1 MSETLTPSNI
11 PEMQKTEDLKK
22 VLLKVLA
29 RRMAEYETSLEED
42 ERLLSEIKR
51 LSSEDLGL
59 RKRMAVEVRVCEK
72 RILEKARGGLRGGLL
87 SRLGKDGKE
96 IREGIS

>member
-11 PEMQKTEDLKK
+11 PEMQKTEDLEK

-59 RKRMAVEVRVCEK
+59 RKRMAVEVRICEK
-72 RILEKARGGLRGGLL
+72 RILEKARGRVEGWVIEPV
-87 SRLGKDGKE
+87 GKRRK
-96 IREGIS
+96 RN

>member
-11 PEMQKTEDLKK
+11 PEMQKTEDLRKA
-22 VLLKVLA
+22 LLKVLA

-59 RKRMAVEVRVCEK
+59 RKRMAVEVRICEK
-72 RILEKARGGLRGGLL
+72 RILEKARGRVEGWVIEPV
-87 SRLGKDGKE
+87 GKRRK
-96 IREGIS
+96 RN

>member
-11 PEMQKTEDLKK
+11 PEMQKTEDLRK

-42 ERLLSEIKR
+42 ERLLSEQKG
-51 LSSEDLGL
+51 LSNEDLGL

-72 RILEKARGGLRGGLL
+72 RILEKARGRVEGWVIEPV
-87 SRLGKDGKE
+87 GKRRK
-96 IREGIS
+96 RN